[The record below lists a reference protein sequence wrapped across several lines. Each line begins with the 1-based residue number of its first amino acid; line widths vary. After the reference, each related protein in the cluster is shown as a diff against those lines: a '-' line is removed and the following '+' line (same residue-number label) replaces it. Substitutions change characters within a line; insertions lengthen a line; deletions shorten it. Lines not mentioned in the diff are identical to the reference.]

1 MRGKRC
7 PRCGEWMRPV
17 PDSVRT
23 VRGGTWGII
32 RCPSCLHEEDAW
44 KPRRTDRSAK
54 SE

>member
-23 VRGGTWGII
+23 VRGGTWAVV
-32 RCPSCLHEEDAW
+32 RCPECLHAENVF
-44 KPRRTDRSAK
+44 KPRRTEKASG
-54 SE
+54 S